1 MKHITKKSTEDV
13 KNIKNY
19 IFREFEKKDDTFIAT
34 NRFYTSEEVEDGKF
48 MFKTVRNDKDEKII
62 PYSEDG
68 NIYVSLNN
76 KDLYFDLILLSN
88 ISFNLDDININKSVL
103 IHRLLENYNVI
114 DDKLFEDLYYN
125 EEFSKKINIELPQK
139 YNNNKIILEDIE
151 IKKKY
156 LFKINLIE
164 LNRTFN
170 QYKV

>member
-88 ISFNLDDININKSVL
+88 ISFNLDDININKSVV
-103 IHRLLENYNVI
+103 R
-114 DDKLFEDLYYN
+114 
-125 EEFSKKINIELPQK
+125 
-139 YNNNKIILEDIE
+139 NNL
-151 IKKKY
+151 
-156 LFKINLIE
+156 
-164 LNRTFN
+164 T
-170 QYKV
+170 

>member
-1 MKHITKKSTEDV
+1 MKHITKKSMEAV

-34 NRFYTSEEVEDGKF
+34 NKFYTTEEVDNGKF
-48 MFKTVRNDKDEKII
+48 MFKTLRSNKDDKII

-88 ISFNLDDININKSVL
+88 ISFNIDDININKSVL
-103 IHRLLENYNVI
+103 INKLLENDNVI
-114 DDKLFEDLYYN
+114 DEKLFEDLYFN

-139 YNNNKIILEDIE
+139 YNNKIILEDIE

-164 LNRTFN
+164 LNRSFN